1 MASLRRLN
9 RRLRVWQRYGARYQP
24 PGEHD
29 LRKRPVKPARGHTR
43 LVARITDEQIR
54 RGWWHEGGW
63 DEHDDQTRFDCLGDC
78 CRDGGDEDDFYD
90 GEGYPWP
97 PGVVVE
103 HAFAERGLL

>member
-9 RRLRVWQRYGARYQP
+9 RRLRVWQRYDARYQP

-29 LRKRPVKPARGHTR
+29 LHKRPVNPARGHTR

-54 RGWWHEGGW
+54 RGWWY
-63 DEHDDQTRFDCLGDC
+63 QTRFDCLGDC

-97 PGVVVE
+97 GVVVE